1 MAYNTSNEREYYQ
14 DSSKY
19 GSYQFVSLN
28 DIITYFMTVYVGE
41 EKIINKASRTD
52 VAFFAQRALA
62 EMSFDTFKS
71 IKSQQ
76 ITLPNTQI
84 MPLPHDYVNYT
95 KISSVDS
102 SGVKHPL
109 YPTKHTSN
117 PFQIRQTEDGSY
129 DFPSNADLVTNSD
142 FATGTLESW
151 TDSFEYKVHGSA
163 GSAGTILALSTAG
176 EKYMYTQIVNNA
188 LEHVLTPSWVQGQEA
203 GSARATWQKIDTT
216 NIDYV
221 DVEAQA
227 VTTAALAGTTN
238 SSAATTANDSAGNIM
253 SSTNNFVVSTG
264 NYYAADSG
272 NSGSL
277 WSSLSAIIGNEGTS
291 NALDIP
297 LTTVRVGISTKP
309 GQVEALLWDGPGD
322 LYPSQNA
329 SPDIFDI
336 AYVEWTAGEE
346 GFKNLYNVDVRQYDE
361 IFIVVT
367 STAEWTN
374 TPWGEDQTSA
384 FVKTRVDDITVKNSY
399 AANQLQERST
409 LAGKSSTWEK
419 YKDQAPSELRNDDYE
434 DDVLWPNHGERY
446 GIEPSHAQINGSFYI
461 DELRGSIHFSSNIS
475 GKDVILDYISDSLGT
490 EEEMKVPK
498 LAEDAMYKHI
508 LCDLMASRRNVGVGQ
523 QMYYKRQKFA
533 AVRKAKLRLSNLK
546 IEELTQILRG
556 KSKHIKH

>member
-1 MAYNTSNEREYYQ
+1 MAYNTSNQRDYYQ

-19 GSYQFVSLN
+19 GSYQFVSLY
-28 DIITYFMTVYVGE
+28 DIVESFMAVYVGE
-41 EKIINKASRTD
+41 EKIISKASRLD

-95 KISSVDS
+95 KISSVDA
-102 SGVKHPL
+102 SGIKHLL
-109 YPTKHTSN
+109 YPTRHTNN
-117 PFQIRQTEDGSY
+117 PFQIRQKEDGAY

-151 TDSFEYKVHGSA
+151 LDSFEYIVHGSA
-163 GSAGTILALSTAG
+163 GSAGTPLALSTAG
-176 EKYMYTQIVNNA
+176 EKYMYTQVVNNA
-188 LEHVLTPSWVQGQEA
+188 LEHVLTPSYVGGEEG
-203 GSARATWQKIDTT
+203 GSARATWQRIDTT
-216 NIDYV
+216 NIDYI
-221 DVEAQA
+221 DIEAQA

-238 SSAATTANDSAGNIM
+238 AGAATTVSDSAGNVM
-253 SSTNNFVVSTG
+253 SSTNNFTVSAG

-272 NSGSL
+272 NSGGI
-277 WSSLSAIIGNEGTS
+277 WTNLSAIIGNEGTS

-297 LTTVRVGISTKP
+297 LTTVRVGVSTKA
-309 GQVEALLWDGPGD
+309 GQVEALLWPGPAPT
-322 LYPSQNA
+322 YPSQNG

-336 AYVEWTAGEE
+336 SYMEWTAGEE
-346 GFKNLYNVDVRQYDE
+346 GFKNLYSVDVRQHD
-361 IFIVVT
+361 FIYVIVT
-367 STAEWTN
+367 STAEWEN
-374 TPWGEDQTSA
+374 TPWGEDKTSA
-384 FVKTRVDDITVKNSY
+384 FVKTRVDDITVKDSY
-399 AANQLQERST
+399 AATQLQERST
-409 LAGKSSTWEK
+409 LAGTSSTWEK
-419 YKDQAPSELRNDDYE
+419 YKAQTPSELRNDDYE
-434 DDVLWPNHGERY
+434 DHALWPIHSERY
-446 GIEPSHAQINGSFYI
+446 GIEPSQAQVNGSFYI
-461 DELRGSIHFSSNIS
+461 DELRGNIHFSSNIS

-508 LCDLMASRRNVGVGQ
+508 LCDIMSARRNVGIGQ
-523 QMYYKRQKFA
+523 QAYYKRQKFA

-556 KSKHIKH
+556 RSKQIKH

>member
-1 MAYNTSNEREYYQ
+1 MAYNTSNQRDYYQ

-19 GSYQFVSLN
+19 GSYQFVSLY
-28 DIITYFMTVYVGE
+28 DIIESFMAIYVGE
-41 EKIINKASRTD
+41 EKIISKASRLD

-95 KISSVDS
+95 KISSVDA

-109 YPTKHTSN
+109 YPTRHTNN
-117 PFQIRQTEDGSY
+117 PFQIRQKEDGGY

-151 TDSFEYKVHGSA
+151 LDSFEYIVHGSA
-163 GSAGTILALSTAG
+163 GSPNTPLGLSTAG
-176 EKYMYTQIVNNA
+176 EKFMYTQIVNNA
-188 LEHVLTPSWVQGQEA
+188 LEHVLTPSFLQGQEA

-238 SSAATTANDSAGNIM
+238 SNAATTVSDSAGNVM
-253 SSTNNFVVSTG
+253 SSVNNFVVSAG
-264 NYYAADSG
+264 NFYAADSG
-272 NSGSL
+272 NSGGGFTA
-277 WSSLSAIIGNEGTS
+277 LSNIIGNAGTS

-322 LYPSQNA
+322 LYPSQNGN
-329 SPDIFDI
+329 PDIFDI

-361 IFIVVT
+361 IFIIIT

-374 TPWGEDQTSA
+374 TPWGEDKTSA
-384 FVKTRVDDITVKNSY
+384 FVKTRIDDITVKNSY
-399 AANQLQERST
+399 ASTQLQERST
-409 LAGKSSTWEK
+409 LAGISSTWEK
-419 YKDQAPSELRNDDYE
+419 YKAQTPSELRNDDYE
-434 DDVLWPNHGERY
+434 DDVFFHQAGERY
-446 GIEPSHAQINGSFYI
+446 GIEPSHAQVNGSFYI
-461 DELRGSIHFSSNIS
+461 DELRGNIHFSSNIS

-508 LCDLMASRRNVGVGQ
+508 LHDVMLARRNVGVGQ